1 MASPY
6 FTNLWL
12 AHTLS
17 SQIIKDISH
26 QEVASRMYERVSHDF
41 SKQNTILYKYWM
53 HVLAS
58 LSLLYTKGEVLPLYL
73 NLVMCVCVCVCTHS
87 SLGLT

>member
-1 MASPY
+1 
-6 FTNLWL
+6 
-12 AHTLS
+12 
-17 SQIIKDISH
+17 
-26 QEVASRMYERVSHDF
+26 MYERVSHDF

-58 LSLLYTKGEVLPLYL
+58 LSLSYTKGEVLPLYL

>member
-1 MASPY
+1 
-6 FTNLWL
+6 
-12 AHTLS
+12 
-17 SQIIKDISH
+17 
-26 QEVASRMYERVSHDF
+26 MYERVSHDF

-73 NLVMCVCVCVCTHS
+73 NLVMCVCVCVHTLHQVSHNITKQCVCIHVDPENITMGCGNYPNTKYQ
-87 SLGLT
+87 LC